1 MTPLLAQLQ
10 QDFKNSG
17 LDPNTASEDDRPFN
31 LTDLSNV
38 ERDDRIDLDK
48 L

>member
-17 LDPNTASEDDRPFN
+17 LTASEDDRPFN

-38 ERDDRIDLDK
+38 EGDDRIDLDK